1 METRIVSASTL
12 SDRIAVRGGA
22 STRVFGR
29 RILGLLVLVALS
41 GALPFHAWADET
53 PVLHE
58 YVPAV
63 SDDELS
69 VWETP
74 EGTPSAIV
82 YDGEVLAAPNLT
94 SAEPLGPRM
103 VAQPGDGMGRD
114 EPGRRSP
121 EFRPDRVTSL
131 EQDVDYTEA
140 FSPSVMPHKRV
151 SALDRVVL
159 AADGVPVLVAG
170 SSVVETLTVANA
182 PAQGRDRF
190 WGSVTLDFRG
200 GARVPIPSVSPE
212 SQILSVQ
219 TEPRVPLQFER
230 DEAGNYFV
238 RAPAG
243 APAVIRLAFLTDAPV
258 GYFNRELPEVGLPV
272 GARAAEVPLMPAQ
285 VRENALAFAAEVL
298 HLTPRSGYTEA
309 LAGLVHHFRSFRSAN
324 EAFGD
329 GQDIYVDLARGMLG
343 VCRHRA
349 YAFTITA
356 LALGIPTHFVMNEAH
371 AWVEVRLPDGDWLRV
386 DLGGAPVGVRTQGD
400 PEAPRYEPRMP
411 DPLPQPPA
419 YRAALDRAGEP
430 GDGAGATS
438 TEPGADNA
446 SSSGTEGSE
455 PGGDDAAASGTN
467 GSEAA
472 SGTRSSAGS
481 GTASSSG
488 TGGTAAAERR
498 GVRVQLTTSSPEVL
512 RGRALEIQGRVVDD
526 AGTAVGRMR
535 VEVLLA
541 GRGERLL
548 GVAVTDAQ
556 GRFFG
561 GFGVPHDLPVGDY
574 RLVVRTPGDAQHR
587 PASLD

>member
-22 STRVFGR
+22 STRVFAR
-29 RILGLLVLVALS
+29 RISGLLLLVAMS

-63 SDDELS
+63 SDEELS

-103 VAQPGDGMGRD
+103 MAQPGDGMGRD

-170 SSVVETLTVANA
+170 SSVIETLNVANA

-200 GARVPIPSVSPE
+200 GARVPLPSVSPE

-230 DEAGNYFV
+230 DEAGNYFA

-243 APAVIRLAFLTDAPV
+243 VPAVIRLAFLTDAPV

-272 GARAAEVPLMPAQ
+272 GARAAEVPPMPAQ
-285 VRENALAFAAEVL
+285 VRENALMFAAEYL
-298 HLTPRSGYTEA
+298 HLTPRSSYTEA
-309 LAGLVHHFRSFRSAN
+309 LEGLVRHFRSFRSAN

-329 GQDIYVDLARGMLG
+329 GQDIYLDLARGMLG

-400 PEAPRYEPRMP
+400 PDAPRYEPRMP

-419 YRAALDRAGEP
+419 YRAALDRAGDP
-430 GDGAGATS
+430 GSGAGATS
-438 TEPGADNA
+438 TA
-446 SSSGTEGSE
+446 
-455 PGGDDAAASGTN
+455 PGGDETTSTGAEGSDPGGDEATSSAN

-472 SGTRSSAGS
+472 SS
-481 GTASSSG
+481 ASSSATSGNTGSTG
-488 TGGTAAAERR
+488 TGGTATVERR
-498 GVRVQLTTSSPEVL
+498 GLRVQLTTSSPEVV
-512 RGRALEIQGRVVDD
+512 RGRALEIQGRIVDD
-526 AGTAVGRMR
+526 GGSAVGRMR

-561 GFGVPHDLPVGDY
+561 GFGVPHDLAVGDY
-574 RLVVRTPGDAQHR
+574 RLVVRTPGDARHR

>member
-1 METRIVSASTL
+1 MVAL
-12 SDRIAVRGGA
+12 
-22 STRVFGR
+22 
-29 RILGLLVLVALS
+29 LLVLGG
-41 GALPFHAWADET
+41 GALPWHAVADET

-69 VWETP
+69 IWEA
-74 EGTPSAIV
+74 GAATPSAIV
-82 YDGEVLAAPNLT
+82 YNGEVLAAPNLT
-94 SAEPLGPRM
+94 GTEALGPRM
-103 VAQPGDGMGRD
+103 VAQPGDGTGQD

-121 EFRPDRVTSL
+121 EFRPDRITSL

-159 AADGVPVLVAG
+159 ASDGVPVLAAG
-170 SSVVETLTVANA
+170 SNVMEALTVANA
-182 PAQGRDRF
+182 PASGRDRF

-243 APAVIRLAFLTDAPV
+243 VPAVIRLAFLTDAPV
-258 GYFNRELPEVGLPV
+258 GYFNRELPVVGLPV
-272 GARAAEVPLMPAQ
+272 GARAAEVPAMPAQ
-285 VRENALAFAAEVL
+285 VRENALLFAAEL
-298 HLTPRSGYTEA
+298 GLSPRSSYRQA
-309 LAGLVHHFRSFRSAN
+309 LETLVRHFRSFRSAN
-324 EAFGD
+324 EEFGD
-329 GQDIYVDLARGMLG
+329 GQDIYLDLARGMLG

-386 DLGGAPVGVRTQGD
+386 DLGGAAVGVRTHGD
-400 PEAPRYEPRMP
+400 PEAPRYEPRMH

-419 YRAALDRAGEP
+419 YRAALERAGDR
-430 GDGAGATS
+430 GDGASVSS
-438 TEPGADNA
+438 TEPGTDENR
-446 SSSGTEGSE
+446 SGAGGSE
-455 PGGDDAAASGTN
+455 PSGEDPSTAGTTGSGAAGASTP
-467 GSEAA
+467 
-472 SGTRSSAGS
+472 AGS
-481 GTASSSG
+481 GAGGAAGSG
-488 TGGTAAAERR
+488 AALAERT

-512 RGRALEIQGRVVDD
+512 RGRALDIQGRIVDD
-526 AGTAVGRMR
+526 AGSAVARMR
-535 VEVLLA
+535 VEVLLS

-574 RLVVRTPGDAQHR
+574 RLVVRTPGDATHR

>member
-12 SDRIAVRGGA
+12 SDRIAVRAGA
-22 STRVFGR
+22 STRVFAR
-29 RILGLLVLVALS
+29 RFGAMGLLVALGL
-41 GALPFHAWADET
+41 GALPWHAGADET

-63 SDDELS
+63 RDDELS
-69 VWETP
+69 VWET
-74 EGTPSAIV
+74 GDGAPSAFV

-94 SAEPLGPRM
+94 GAEPPGPRM
-103 VAQPGDGMGRD
+103 VAQPGDGTGQD

-121 EFRPDRVTSL
+121 EFRPDRTTSL
-131 EQDVDYTEA
+131 EQDVDYAEA

-159 AADGVPVLVAG
+159 APDGVPVLASG
-170 SSVVETLTVANA
+170 SRVIEEVPVANA
-182 PAQGRDRF
+182 PAAGRDRF
-190 WGSVTLDFRG
+190 WGSVTLDFRA
-200 GARVPIPSVSPE
+200 GARVPLPSVSPE

-219 TEPRVPLQFER
+219 TEPRVPLRFER
-230 DEAGNYFV
+230 DEAGNYFA

-258 GYFNRELPEVGLPV
+258 GYFNRELPQVGLPV
-272 GARAAEVPLMPAQ
+272 GARAAEVAPLPPQ
-285 VRENALAFAAEVL
+285 VRENALMFAAEL
-298 HLTPRSGYTEA
+298 GITPTSSYTHA
-309 LAGLVHHFRSFRSAN
+309 LEELVRHFRSFRSSN

-329 GQDIYVDLARGMLG
+329 GQDIYLDLARGMVG

-371 AWVEVRLPDGDWLRV
+371 AWVEVRLPDGEWLRV
-386 DLGGAPVGVRTQGD
+386 DLGGAAVGVRLQGD
-400 PEAPRYEPRMP
+400 PDAPRYEPRMR

-419 YRAALDRAGEP
+419 YRAALERAGEP
-430 GDGAGATS
+430 GAGASGTS
-438 TEPGADNA
+438 SDPGGEDANHSSTQPGGEDGTSASEAGADNA
-446 SSSGTEGSE
+446 SSGDTGATPGTGA
-455 PGGDDAAASGTN
+455 PGG
-467 GSEAA
+467 
-472 SGTRSSAGS
+472 
-481 GTASSSG
+481 
-488 TGGTAAAERR
+488 TGATGTAAAERR

-512 RGRALEIQGRVVDD
+512 RGRALELQGRIVDD
-526 AGTAVGRMR
+526 AGGPVRQMR

-574 RLVVRTPGDAQHR
+574 RLVVRTPGDARHR

>member
-12 SDRIAVRGGA
+12 SDRIAVRAGA
-22 STRVFGR
+22 STRVFAR
-29 RILGLLVLVALS
+29 RVLVISVLVVLVG
-41 GALPFHAWADET
+41 GALPWHAVADER

-58 YVPAV
+58 YVPEV
-63 SDDELS
+63 SDGELS
-69 VWETP
+69 AWDT
-74 EGTPSAIV
+74 GDTAPSAIV

-94 SAEPLGPRM
+94 GAEPGPRM
-103 VAQPGDGMGRD
+103 VAQPGDGTGRD

-121 EFRPDRVTSL
+121 EFRPDRITSL

-159 AADGVPVLVAG
+159 ASDGVPVLAAG
-170 SSVVETLTVANA
+170 SNVIETLTVANA
-182 PAQGRDRF
+182 PAAGRDRF
-190 WGSVTLDFRG
+190 WGSVTLDFRA

-258 GYFNRELPEVGLPV
+258 GYFNRELPQVGLPV
-272 GARAAEVPLMPAQ
+272 GARAAEVAPLPPQ
-285 VRENALAFAAEVL
+285 VRENALQFAAQTL
-298 HLTPRSGYTEA
+298 QITPTSSYTHALEA
-309 LAGLVHHFRSFRSAN
+309 LVRHFRSFRS
-324 EAFGD
+324 ERGEVGD
-329 GQDIYVDLARGMLG
+329 GQDIYLDLARGMLG

-386 DLGGAPVGVRTQGD
+386 DLGGAAVGVRTQGD

-411 DPLPQPPA
+411 DPLPQPAA
-419 YRAALDRAGEP
+419 YRAAMDRAGAP
-430 GDGAGATS
+430 GAGASGTS
-438 TEPGADNA
+438 SAPGGEDANHTSAQPGGVDPSAAGTTGDESSGGA
-446 SSSGTEGSE
+446 SS
-455 PGGDDAAASGTN
+455 A
-467 GSEAA
+467 
-472 SGTRSSAGS
+472 AGS
-481 GTASSSG
+481 GNAA
-488 TGGTAAAERR
+488 GGTASAPVERT
-498 GVRVQLTTSSPEVL
+498 GLRVQLTTSSPEVL
-512 RGRALEIQGRVVDD
+512 RGRALEIQGRVVND
-526 AGTAVGRMR
+526 AGSAVARMR
-535 VEVLLA
+535 VEVLLS

-574 RLVVRTPGDAQHR
+574 RLVVRTPGDAHHR